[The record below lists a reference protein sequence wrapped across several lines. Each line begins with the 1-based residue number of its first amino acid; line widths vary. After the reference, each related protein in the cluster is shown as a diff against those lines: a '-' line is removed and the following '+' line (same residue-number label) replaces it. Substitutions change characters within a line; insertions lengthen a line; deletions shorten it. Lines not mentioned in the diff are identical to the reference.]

1 MRILQLA
8 PLWETVPPPAYGG
21 TEGVVSVLCEELVR
35 RGHDVTL
42 CASGD
47 SVTSAELFSI
57 YPRSLRTAFDLED
70 PHPYALMHAALS
82 LKDAA
87 SYDIIHNHIGEP
99 VMAMSHLVDTPMLTT
114 MHCLVTPDT
123 KFIWDHYEGWYNT
136 ISRSE
141 KLTMPEVAG
150 PKYAGVVYNGI
161 DVASFPYQEK
171 KDDYLLFLSRVSPD
185 KSPHLAVEVA
195 RRLGRELV
203 IAGKVDRNPTD
214 VEYFNTVLEPLIDG
228 KHVHFLGEADAR
240 QKRSLFAGAYCL
252 LMPLCWEEPFGLVM
266 VEAMACGT
274 PVIAFPRGA
283 APEVIVDGETGFLV
297 DDVDGMVEAAL
308 KVDTID
314 HARCRRHV
322 EQNFSPESMADDYL
336 RVYQQILHRVS
347 TRPALTALA
356 AAPSMALETAGH
368 EAAVA

>member
-21 TEGVVSVLCEELVR
+21 TEAVVSVLCEELVR

-47 SVTSAELFSI
+47 SVTSAELLSI

-70 PHPYALMHAALS
+70 PEPLALMHAGFS

-87 SYDIIHNHIGEP
+87 SYDIVHNHIGEP

-114 MHCLVTPDT
+114 MHCLITPYT

-141 KLTMPEVAG
+141 KQNMPEVTG

-161 DVASFPYQEK
+161 DVASFPYQEE

-195 RRLGRELV
+195 RRLGREIV
-203 IAGKVDRNPTD
+203 IAGKVDHNPIDT
-214 VEYFNTVLEPLIDG
+214 EYFSTMLEPLIDG
-228 KHVHFLGEADAR
+228 KHVHFVGEADAR
-240 QKRSLFAGAYCL
+240 QKRKLFAGAYCL
-252 LMPLCWEEPFGLVM
+252 LMPLNWEEPFGLVM

-274 PVIAFPRGA
+274 PVVAFPRGA
-283 APEVIVDGETGFLV
+283 ASEVIVDGETGFLV
-297 DDVDGMVEAAL
+297 NDVDEMVKAVL
-308 KVDTID
+308 KVDRID

-336 RVYQQILHRVS
+336 RVYKQILRRAA
-347 TRPALTALA
+347 TRPTLTALTSA
-356 AAPSMALETAGH
+356 SPLTLETADQ